1 MQELPPKRRLNMAKV
16 LELNKGIEEGL
27 LGLLKFLLES
37 GKVSGVITLTKVSE
51 TNAVA
56 YSLITAPDILGNAL
70 PLFPLM
76 PANAGKLLSRI
87 TLMGPADKPIAVVMR
102 PCELRGL
109 VELLKR
115 EQGSLENFLFISATC
130 GGVYPLKTA
139 VNGDI
144 AEKLPQYWEAVKKG
158 EIVPDV
164 RPNCAACTEFV
175 PYSADMTV
183 ASIGSDDLDKR
194 CEIYLNTK
202 KAENIVTGMQGDVS
216 DGELNTKPL
225 EAFRSKREAQKT
237 KLLDE
242 FKDLDIEKVFGSCIG
257 CHACSNVCPA
267 CYCHLCYFDSPG
279 SDHIPLDYESKAERE
294 GIVRV
299 PLDTIFYHLVR
310 LSHVS
315 LSCVG
320 CGQCSDVCP
329 VNIPLGI
336 MAIKTSG
343 AVQQAFDYIAGKNIE
358 EGLPITTF
366 KPEEF
371 AAVAD

>member
-1 MQELPPKRRLNMAKV
+1 MPKV
-16 LELNKGIEEGL
+16 LELSKGIEDSV

-37 GKVSGVITLTKVSE
+37 GKVSGVITLTKMSE
-51 TNAVA
+51 SNTVA
-56 YSLITAPDILGNAL
+56 YSLITSPDLLRNAS

-76 PANAGKLLSRI
+76 PVNAGKMLSRI
-87 TLMGPADKPIAVVMR
+87 TLMEPSEKPIAVVMR
-102 PCELRGL
+102 PCELRGF

-115 EQGSLENFLFISATC
+115 TQGSSENFLFISLTC
-130 GGVYPLKTA
+130 GGVYTLKAA
-139 VNGDI
+139 VDGDI
-144 AEKLPQYWEAVKKG
+144 EKKLPEYWETVKKG

-175 PYSADMTV
+175 PHTADMTV
-183 ASIGSDDLDKR
+183 ASFGNNDLEKR
-194 CEIYLNTK
+194 CEIYLNTE
-202 KAENIVTGMQGDVS
+202 KAEAIVTEMEGKIS
-216 DGELNTKPL
+216 EREPNTKSL
-225 EAFRSKREAQKT
+225 EALRSKREGQTA

-242 FKDLDIEKVFGSCIG
+242 FKDMDVEKVFGSCIG

-267 CYCHLCYFDSPG
+267 CYCHLCFFDSPT
-279 SDHIPLDYESKAERE
+279 SDHSARDYESKVEKE
-294 GIVRV
+294 GSVRV

-310 LSHVS
+310 LFHVS

-336 MAIKTSG
+336 IAIKTSG
-343 AVQQAFDYIAGKNIE
+343 PVQQAFDYVAGKSIE

-371 AAVAD
+371 AGVAD

>member
-1 MQELPPKRRLNMAKV
+1 MQEPPPKRRRDMPKV
-16 LELNKGIEEGL
+16 LELSKGIEEGI

-37 GKVSGVITLTKVSE
+37 GRVSAVITLTKVGE
-51 TNAVA
+51 NNAIA
-56 YSLITAPDILGNAL
+56 YSLITAPDALGNAV

-76 PANAGKLLSRI
+76 PANAGKVLSRI
-87 TLMGPADKPIAVVMR
+87 TLMGPSRKPIAAVMR
-102 PCELRGL
+102 PCELRGF

-115 EQGSLENFLFISATC
+115 TQASAENILFISTTC

-139 VNGDI
+139 VDGNI
-144 AEKLPQYWEAVKKG
+144 EKKLPQYWAAVKKG
-158 EIVPDV
+158 EIVADV

-175 PYSADMTV
+175 PYTADMTV
-183 ASIGSDDLDKR
+183 ASVGDHDIEKR
-194 CEIYLNTK
+194 CDIYLNTK
-202 KAENIVTGMQGDVS
+202 KAEDVITGMEGKIS
-216 DGELNTKPL
+216 EREPNTKAL
-225 EAFRSKREAQKT
+225 EALRSKREAQKARI
-237 KLLDE
+237 LDD
-242 FKDLDIEKVFGSCIG
+242 FKDVDVEKVFGSCIG

-267 CYCHLCYFDSPG
+267 CYCHLCFFDSPT
-279 SDHIPLDYESKAERE
+279 SDHAALEYESKVEKE

-310 LSHVS
+310 LFHVS

-320 CGQCSDVCP
+320 CGQCNDVCP

-343 AVQQAFDYIAGKNIE
+343 AVQQAFDYVAGKGIE

-371 AAVAD
+371 AGVA